1 MNTFESYLVKASLL
15 KSGTIFT
22 LPIEVS
28 EGDNITFRCQFN
40 ELFIEESAETFFEA
54 FQKIRDSLLSV
65 SVGLLCNGSSI
76 NAHASQ
82 MMSNSS
88 KIYLLHPFHSARL
101 EDVVEVLDFCE
112 LSTFPNTE
120 EQKRFFEEWS
130 TMPTMKDY
138 LFFYETQSP
147 LSQWYKCNFTE
158 NGIIFQSAEQYMMYH
173 KALLF
178 DDNEI
183 ATKILATTN
192 QRKQKELGRLVQN
205 FKENVWIKHRAEI
218 VYNGN
223 LLKFQQ
229 NPELKEYLISTS
241 GKILVEASPTDCI
254 WGIGLDSNQPE
265 SANVRHW
272 KGLNLLGYALTQVR
286 ETIIQSSL

>member
-1 MNTFESYLVKASLL
+1 MIEHYFVKAVLL
-15 KSGTIFT
+15 KSNHFFT
-22 LPIEVS
+22 LPLEVS
-28 EGDNITFRCQFN
+28 EGDSISIKCTFD
-40 ELFIEESAETFFEA
+40 EHIMEESAETFFQA

-76 NAHASQ
+76 NAYASQ

-88 KIYLLHPFHSARL
+88 RIYLLHPFHPARL

-120 EQKRFFEEWS
+120 KQESFFEEWVK
-130 TMPTMKDY
+130 MPKMKDY

-147 LSQWYKCNFTE
+147 LSQWYKCSFTE
-158 NGIIFQSAEQYMMYH
+158 NGITFQSSEQYMMYH

-178 DDNEI
+178 EDRDI
-183 ATKILATTN
+183 AAKILTTSN
-192 QRKQKELGRLVQN
+192 QRKQKELGRLVQH
-205 FKENVWIKHRAEI
+205 FKEDVWIKHRSKI

-229 NPELKEYLISTS
+229 NPMLKEYLVSTS

-254 WGIGLDSNQPE
+254 WGIGLSADQPE
-265 SANVRHW
+265 AANVKYWR
-272 KGLNLLGYALTQVR
+272 GLNLLGYALTRVR
-286 ETIIQSSL
+286 ETILQTSL